1 MHGKV
6 LQTQTHIAYAVSTIQ
21 QEMEWMKHNI
31 VLVHLRTNEYICV
44 AKAENALLRCS
55 ENESEVGSL
64 NNESICHNKQ
74 IYSTQN
80 DF

>member
-1 MHGKV
+1 
-6 LQTQTHIAYAVSTIQ
+6 
-21 QEMEWMKHNI
+21 MKHNI